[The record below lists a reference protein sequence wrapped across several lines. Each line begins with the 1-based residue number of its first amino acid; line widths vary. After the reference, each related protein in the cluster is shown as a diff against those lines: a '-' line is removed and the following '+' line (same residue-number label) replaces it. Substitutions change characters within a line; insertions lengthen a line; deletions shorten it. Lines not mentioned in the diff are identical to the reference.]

1 MLPPLFVPH
10 GSPFFVAEPSI
21 AAARLANTVAR
32 LPRRPRAI
40 VVVSAHWD
48 TAMPM
53 VGTARQPETIHD
65 FWGFP
70 DHLYELRY
78 HAPGAPA
85 LANAIADRLAAAGF
99 PVQTDDR
106 GLDHGAW
113 IPLKL
118 MFPDADVPV
127 VPMSI
132 QSHLGTEHHYR
143 LGQALAPLVADDVL
157 VLGSGNLTHNLRDV
171 QFARNGHGG
180 GTPSYVHEFADWTWQ
195 RIEAGDTAGLL
206 DYRRRAPGAERAHPA
221 DDHLLPLFVA
231 LGAAGADA
239 RPERLHS
246 GVDYHVLA
254 MDAYAFHPA
263 KAARQ

>member
-1 MLPPLFVPH
+1 MLPALFVPH
-10 GSPFFVAEPSI
+10 GSPPFVAEPSI
-21 AAARLANTVAR
+21 AAARLANTVTR
-32 LPRRPRAI
+32 LPQRPRAI
-40 VVVSAHWD
+40 VVVSPHWD
-48 TAMPM
+48 TAMP
-53 VGTARQPETIHD
+53 VIGTASRPETIHD

-70 DHLYELRY
+70 DHLYDLRY
-78 HAPGAPA
+78 RAPGAPA

-99 PVQTDDR
+99 PVQTDER

-118 MFPDADVPV
+118 MFPEEDIPV

-132 QSHLGTEHHYR
+132 QSRLGTEHHYR
-143 LGQALAPLVADDVL
+143 LGQALAPLLADDVL
-157 VLGSGNLTHNLRDV
+157 VLGTGNLTHNLHDV
-171 QFARNGHGG
+171 QSARVSGG
-180 GTPSYVHEFADWTWQ
+180 GTPPYVHQFADWAWQ

-206 DYRRRAPGAERAHPA
+206 DYRRRAPGAERAHPT

-231 LGAAGADA
+231 LGAAGSDA
-239 RPERLHS
+239 RAERLHS

-263 KAARQ
+263 PGGRQ